1 MPLVAIS
8 RFLDRQQSRARIRKM
23 QDFYCRCRPLP
34 DEQVLD
40 VGTSGDETWEVSNT
54 FLREYRHPENI
65 TVLGIDDYDELRPR
79 YPQVRFVTYDG
90 SVFPFGDNSF
100 DICHSNAVIEHV
112 GGRERQQFFLN
123 EMVRVA
129 GRGFFTTPNR
139 WFPVDLHTR
148 LPLVHYFPRATYV
161 KLAAPFKR
169 GRFAQDVNLLGA
181 RDIRSLI
188 AGTPIALSQIIPNRL
203 FGFVVTYSIYWEKQA
218 TRGSSAS

>member
-1 MPLVAIS
+1 
-8 RFLDRQQSRARIRKM
+8 M
-23 QDFYCRCRPLP
+23 QDFYDRCKPLS
-34 DEQVLD
+34 DERVLD
-40 VGTSGDETWEVSNT
+40 VGASGDEAWEVSNT
-54 FLREYRHPENI
+54 FLREYRHPENT

-90 SVFPFGDNSF
+90 GVFPFGDNSF
-100 DICHSNAVIEHV
+100 DICYSNAVIEHV
-112 GGRERQQFFLN
+112 GGRERQQSFLN

-129 GRGFFTTPNR
+129 ERGFFTTPNR

-161 KLAAPFKR
+161 EFAAPFKR

-181 RDIRSLI
+181 RDIRTLI
-188 AGTPIALSQIIPNRL
+188 AGTPVTLFRIIPNRL